1 MKMTD
6 DVARAA
12 AEIRPAR
19 ALFTLLALPFYVLG
33 FVASV
38 IYVGGLWAIAAI
50 TIGFKEGRARWQPA
64 PADPLAPEMPAP
76 DDPLADP
83 REDD

>member
-19 ALFTLLALPFYVLG
+19 TAFTLLALPFYVLG

-38 IYVGGLWAIAAI
+38 VYVAGLWAVAAVKV
-50 TIGFKEGRARWQPA
+50 GFREGRKRWQPDPVTP
-64 PADPLAPEMPAP
+64 PAAEIPAP

-83 REDD
+83 TEEG